1 MKNKIFCIGE
11 KRWDCMSVVC
21 IEPIEGLR
29 AGSTYRVKGQGN
41 LEYNAA
47 TDKKGWG
54 LCLEDEWVGIFDEN
68 GNVIEDSWKLSYKER
83 TRFVYMT
90 LEELEK
96 HFITDEE
103 DFVRYQRDEKLQRLG
118 I

>member
-1 MKNKIFCIGE
+1 MMEN
-11 KRWDCMSVVC
+11 RWDCMAVVC

-29 AGSTYRVKGQGN
+29 VGSTYKVKGQGN
-41 LEYNAA
+41 LEYNAG

-54 LCLEDEWVGIFDEN
+54 LCLEDEWVGMFDEDGNAIKN
-68 GNVIEDSWKLSYKER
+68 GWKKPYKER

-90 LEELEK
+90 LKELER
-96 HFITDEE
+96 HFITDDES
-103 DFVRYQRDEKLQRLG
+103 YAIYKRDERIKSLG

>member
-1 MKNKIFCIGE
+1 
-11 KRWDCMSVVC
+11 MSVVC
-21 IEPIEGLR
+21 IEPIEGLH